1 MDREE
6 KVLRCV
12 RINVWLTGALLVV
25 LCVAAIILV
34 PRTMR
39 FLEHAEDTLTTV
51 ETLAETADSA
61 LAAANS
67 AAETANRLAADNADA
82 VSEALEKFNSVDF
95 ATLNK
100 AIADLATIVEPLAK
114 VSSFFT
120 R

>member
-6 KVLRCV
+6 KALRYA
-12 RINVWLTGALLVV
+12 RINVWLTGAILVV
-25 LCVAAIILV
+25 LCAAALILI
-34 PRTMR
+34 PRAVHILDR
-39 FLEHAEDTLTTV
+39 AETALTSI
-51 ETLAETADSA
+51 ESLAETADSA
-61 LAAANS
+61 LVAANG

>member
-6 KVLRCV
+6 KALRYA

-25 LCVAAIILV
+25 LCAVALILV
-34 PRTMR
+34 PRAMR
-39 FLEHAEDTLTTV
+39 FLDHAEDTLTTV

-61 LAAANS
+61 LAAANN
-67 AAETANRLAADNADA
+67 AAETANRLAADNSDA